1 MRIAILGTGYFFAFV
16 IPKQAFAHVGVHHHP
31 HGVEY
36 GWIIACAVGI
46 CGGFAVSFVKSR
58 RK

>member
-1 MRIAILGTGYFFAFV
+1 MTRLLFPALLIATPVL
-16 IPKQAFAHVGVHHHP
+16 AHDGQHHHP

-36 GWIIACAVGI
+36 GWIILAALCGVG
-46 CGGFAVSFVKSR
+46 GYVLAKVRG

>member
-1 MRIAILGTGYFFAFV
+1 MTRLLFPALLIATPALADEGL
-16 IPKQAFAHVGVHHHP
+16 HHHP

-36 GWIIACAVGI
+36 GWIIAAALCGVG
-46 CGGFAVSFVKSR
+46 GYVLARVRG